1 MDTYTNNLYQLL
13 NKNKLLGELTITQDE
28 DGIQKFLWVTRYEE
42 IPYWLEDINNWI
54 SERIAVGR
62 VHIGRLY
69 DALNIH
75 NISTFIHVCNAASLM
90 DTLWIKEASSDI
102 TWERVNL
109 FKNKFNTSI
118 SSIALSG
125 DTIKLSGLNKFRSPE
140 YTTLGSYDKC
150 WKRENGNIVLVKK
163 GLEKYSE
170 GSGNEP
176 FSEYYASY
184 LLKNLLGLEPYRDF
198 VPYTVSRY
206 NESYFVSKCT
216 CFTSEKYGMIPMSL
230 ADVNRY
236 STEDFLKFMHKL
248 NPYSEWLFRWMSVF
262 DFISL
267 NPDRHVGN
275 IGLIIDNDTLN
286 IVRMAPIFDN
296 NLSFYPKITILDR
309 PLNRIS
315 ASLSEIK
322 PKYDINFGETLQQ
335 VLTRD
340 MINQLEKMYTHWK
353 NNKFTRVEGIS
364 QERIDIMNK
373 VTKLKVEK
381 ILNL

>member
-1 MDTYTNNLYQLL
+1 MYTLM
-13 NKNKLLGELTITQDE
+13 NKDILIGEI
-28 DGIQKFLWVTRYEE
+28 E
-42 IPYWLEDINNWI
+42 ILDDFTVSWKREYIDIPNWLRDINRWVN
-54 SERIAVGR
+54 ERIAYWK
-62 VHIGRLY
+62 IES
-69 DALNIH
+69 
-75 NISTFIHVCNAASLM
+75 NISDNFELSDIIKACNLASLS
-90 DTLWIKEASSDI
+90 DTLWIKEETEEV
-102 TWERVNL
+102 TWKTISLFSNPFDTNKSNKVLNGER
-109 FKNKFNTSI
+109 I
-118 SSIALSG
+118 SLS
-125 DTIKLSGLNKFRSPE
+125 KHKEQCSPE

-236 STEDFLKFMHKL
+236 STEEFLKFMHKL